1 MEIKEISLVEFL
13 ELLAKGSKP
22 KAFIYEKGYYWLN
35 ESCDRYESQRDY
47 FDYIEIKNLNNKIQ
61 VILEP
66 TPCEINQ
73 DKDDRKTT
81 LLTLLEMHA
90 SGDFPKKIKI
100 HNCVYTWDDD
110 EVDYC
115 CRPSED
121 SDLYNRLYDNY
132 WIFTSLNMEIEIL
145 DDKESDENSKS
156 YDFEES
162 N

>member
-22 KAFIYEKGYYWLN
+22 KAFIYEKEYYWLN
-35 ESCDRYESQRDY
+35 ESCDRYESQRAY
-47 FDYIEIKNLNNKIQ
+47 FDYIKIKDLNNKIEI
-61 VILEP
+61 ILEP
-66 TPCEINQ
+66 TPCEIAQ

-81 LLTLLEMHA
+81 LLTLLEMHS

-100 HNCVYTWDDD
+100 HNCVYTWDD
-110 EVDYC
+110 EELDYYY
-115 CRPSED
+115 RPSED
-121 SDLYNRLYDNY
+121 SDSYNRLYDNY

-145 DDKESDENSKS
+145 DDKEFNENNKS

>member
-13 ELLAKGSKP
+13 KLLANGSKP

-61 VILEP
+61 VILES
-66 TPCEINQ
+66 TPCEVAQ
-73 DKDDRKTT
+73 DKDNRKPT

-100 HNCVYTWDDD
+100 HNCVYTWDDE
-110 EVDYC
+110 EVDY
-115 CRPSED
+115 SNGVTKFGNKISQGI
-121 SDLYNRLYDNY
+121 SDVMANGLKGLFDALKGLF
-132 WIFTSLNMEIEIL
+132 W
-145 DDKESDENSKS
+145 
-156 YDFEES
+156 
-162 N
+162 